1 MLSGAFG
8 RNVAEMGGGV
18 AATVDE
24 VDLLRSRQ
32 YDLLATLLGRV
43 PCGRVLGQIS
53 GLDGDATP
61 LGQALGRLGAAA
73 REAEPAVLERDH
85 FETFIGVGRGRLLP
99 YASYYL
105 TGFLNERPLARVRAD
120 FDALGIERS
129 DAVSEPED
137 HVAILLEVMAALA
150 SGRVE
155 AEPGV
160 EARFFA
166 QHLQPWAGRFF
177 ADLEREADTDF
188 YRAVGALGQIFLEIE
203 AEAFALDT

>member
-1 MLSGAFG
+1 M
-8 RNVAEMGGGV
+8 

-43 PCGRVLGQIS
+43 PCGHVLAQVS
-53 GLDGDATP
+53 GLEGDGTP
-61 LGQALGRLGAAA
+61 LGQALGRLGTAA
-73 REAEPAVLERDH
+73 RNADPLAIERDH
-85 FETFIGVGRGRLLP
+85 FETFVGVGRGRLLP

-129 DAVSEPED
+129 DALSEPED
-137 HVAILLEVMAALA
+137 HVAILLEVMAGLA
-150 SGRVE
+150 SGRIE
-155 AEPGV
+155 AEPGA

-166 QHLQPWAGRFF
+166 RHLQPWAPRFF
-177 ADLEREADTDF
+177 ADLAEQADTDLF
-188 YRAVGALGQIFLEIE
+188 RAVGALGQAFLEIE
-203 AEAFALDT
+203 VEAFALDA